1 VRRIGGGLR
10 YTRSVPRH
18 RITIARPQ
26 YKFSCAHM
34 TVFADGTKERLHG
47 HNYTVAVALDVAS
60 VELASMIPFAGIK
73 ACLEELCQSWKEHVL
88 LPERSP
94 FLKILRDEGSA
105 GGEGDAGGELEL
117 TLCGKRYVMPREDA
131 LLLPIDN
138 VSVEALAAHI
148 AAIFSERIAAMSPNV
163 LALEVTIEEVPG
175 QGASC
180 ALPLR

>member
-1 VRRIGGGLR
+1 M
-10 YTRSVPRH
+10 TRH

-34 TVFADGTKERLHG
+34 TVFADGKKERLHG

-60 VELASMIPFAGIK
+60 VELAAMIPFAGIK
-73 ACLEELCQSWKEHVL
+73 ASLEALCQGWKEHLL
-88 LPERSP
+88 LPERCP
-94 FLKILRDEGSA
+94 FLKILRDEG
-105 GGEGDAGGELEL
+105 AGGELEL
-117 TLCGKRYVMPREDA
+117 TLCGKRYVVPREDA
-131 LLLPIDN
+131 LLLPVDN

-148 AAIFSERIAAMSPNV
+148 AALLGEQIGKLSPNV

-180 ALPLR
+180 SLPLR